1 VWLSLAALRF
11 PADSSVKLEPVSL
24 ETLHARAPKVVSK
37 PETMNYRTL
46 MPEPGG
52 LFDPKLFGPGT
63 VIDAPLPSADEP
75 IKPRKTHFARIP
87 LAVPIVHPLLI
98 AHAPDEVRALAKMD
112 VSNTTTDVD
121 VGRKVVEALSSKS
134 NEGALLRELP
144 VLPPDLRALRRDE
157 EDRWLSTPLNAW
169 YQRVLNRNARLQM
182 LTVAK
187 APSELINPEYTEL
200 QVAIR
205 GLFENDELP
214 DPARDKTG
222 EALPSLI
229 SLCGGTKG
237 LHAVVEDLAAH
248 QAADDT
254 LPGRLY
260 LARAVLFALGFELRA

>member
-11 PADSSVKLEPVSL
+11 ATDSSVKLEPLSL
-24 ETLHARAPKVVSK
+24 ETLHVRAPKVVSK

-63 VIDAPLPSADEP
+63 VIDAPLPGADEP
-75 IKPRKTHFARIP
+75 VKPRKTQFARIP
-87 LAVPIVHPLLI
+87 LAIPIVHPLLI
-98 AHAPDEVRALAKMD
+98 AHAADEVRALAKMD
-112 VSNTTTDVD
+112 VSNVTTDVD
-121 VGRKVVEALSSKS
+121 VGRRVVDALKS
-134 NEGALLRELP
+134 NEAALLRELP

-182 LTVAK
+182 LTIAK
-187 APSELINPEYTEL
+187 APSELINPEYIEL
-200 QVAIR
+200 QIAIR

-214 DPARDKTG
+214 EPARDKTG
-222 EALPSLI
+222 EPLPSLE

-237 LHAVVEDLAAH
+237 LHSATEELAAH
-248 QAADDT
+248 PANNDT

-260 LARAVLFALGFELRA
+260 LARAALFALGFELRP

>member
-1 VWLSLAALRF
+1 MWLSLAALRF
-11 PADSSVKLEPVSL
+11 PADSSVQLEPISL
-24 ETLHARAPKVVSK
+24 ETLHARAPKIVSK

-63 VIDAPLPSADEP
+63 VIDAPLPGADEP
-75 IKPRKTHFARIP
+75 VKPRKTQFARIP
-87 LAVPIVHPLLI
+87 LALPIVHPLLI

-112 VSNTTTDVD
+112 VSKVTTDVD
-121 VGRKVVEALSSKS
+121 AGRKAVEALKA

-169 YQRVLNRNARLQM
+169 YQRVLNRNARLQA
-182 LTVAK
+182 LTIAK
-187 APSELINPEYTEL
+187 APSELINPEYAEL

-222 EALPSLI
+222 EPLPSL
-229 SLCGGTKG
+229 LTLAGGTKG
-237 LHAVVEDLAAH
+237 LHAAVSDLAAH
-248 QAADDT
+248 PADNDT

-260 LARAVLFALGFELRA
+260 LARATLFALGFELRP